1 MTPRPETNVSSQN
14 NQIFFSGSH
23 TDAFPSADPRQL
35 LGIRD
40 AIMSSSVQSLCLT
53 MCSETGILVDRQIWI
68 QDVST

>member
-14 NQIFFSGSH
+14 NQFFSGSH

-40 AIMSSSVQSLCLT
+40 AIMFYSVQSLCLT
-53 MCSETGILVDRQIWI
+53 MCSETGILVDRQKWI